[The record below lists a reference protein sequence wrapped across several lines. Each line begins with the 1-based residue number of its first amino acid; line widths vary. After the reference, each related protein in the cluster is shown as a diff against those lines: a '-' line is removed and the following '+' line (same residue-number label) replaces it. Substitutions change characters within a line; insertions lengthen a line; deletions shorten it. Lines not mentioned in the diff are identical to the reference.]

1 MDLKLIDA
9 AADGDTAKVIAA
21 LDGGANIN
29 ATDYVSF
36 SFSDLFCV
44 WFADSSTLTLI
55 LTRNPDLN
63 PSCRVTMYGAV

>member
-1 MDLKLIDA
+1 MDRKLRIA
-9 AADGDTAKVIAA
+9 ANVGDTAKVIAL

-29 ATDYVSF
+29 ATTHLSF
-36 SFSDLFCV
+36 SFSDSFCV